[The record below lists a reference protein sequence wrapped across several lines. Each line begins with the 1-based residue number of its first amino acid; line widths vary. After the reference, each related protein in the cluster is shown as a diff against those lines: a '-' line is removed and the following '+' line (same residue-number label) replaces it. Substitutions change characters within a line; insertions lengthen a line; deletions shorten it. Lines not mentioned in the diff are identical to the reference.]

1 MDSDSDSDSSVRS
14 SGTAAFRS
22 FSTVPPSPGPSDPQ
36 YERGPLGEQFL
47 VVDHTAN
54 LTAGAKVSGIWHHGG
69 ERRRTDNGS
78 WDRYWRCGHCTK
90 KKLFKISEHVG
101 GLLDSRRTRAT
112 ASSVAA
118 RSTAS
123 TAGSIARLLAMAMLQ
138 QQEPL
143 LYTME
148 S

>member
-1 MDSDSDSDSSVRS
+1 MGSDSDSDSSIYS
-14 SGTAAFRS
+14 SGTAAFGS
-22 FSTVPPSPGPSDPQ
+22 FSTIPPSPNPSDPQ

-47 VVDHTAN
+47 VFDYTAN
-54 LTAGAKVSGIWHHGG
+54 LRAGAKASGIWHHGG
-69 ERRRTDNGS
+69 ERRRTDNNR

-90 KKLFKISEHVG
+90 KKLLKIG
-101 GLLDSRRTRAT
+101 
-112 ASSVAA
+112 
-118 RSTAS
+118 STV
-123 TAGSIARLLAMAMLQ
+123 RLLGTAILQ